1 VSLLQ
6 ASIILIV
13 TVGFAVAACVFS
25 RRRNVHWPVVRNPEH
40 ASERPNDLSFGYSI
54 IIGFVLVAALGTYQ
68 DAKVAATSEA
78 QAVTALSRTALQI
91 PAKLRDDLDHQLVC
105 YGRDVIRYDWT
116 AATDGSG
123 GGALGGSPYVD
134 ASANRIPQT
143 IQRVSAPGV
152 EVRDATLGALIGQ
165 SEQLSQ
171 ARADRLDQAQRL
183 PLLFWVMLV
192 IGGAIFIV
200 LSAILLADDHFYLQ
214 LLIAGG
220 TALLIAFTLILIG
233 SLDRPFSSD
242 PPLPVIQPVAMQR
255 ALTGVIVEA
264 PDPAV
269 DRPCP

>member
-6 ASIILIV
+6 AGIILIV

-40 ASERPNDLSFGYSI
+40 AGERPNDLSFGYSI

-152 EVRDATLGALIGQ
+152 QVRDATLGALIDQ